1 MPVPPLKQLFTLHEV
16 AVATTFAISTLYR
29 YAALDL
35 IKLVRIGS
43 RTFMTAEELDRLVTG
58 QIDLDTLPI
67 IASLRRRFDRVI
79 VVSMVERP
87 TRIPVH
93 PGLTIIEART
103 ADEVAHRW
111 NTGVAR

>member
-35 IKLVRIGS
+35 VKLVRIGS

-58 QIDLDTLPI
+58 QIDLPSGHRGRHLHAPPNEPTPP
-67 IASLRRRFDRVI
+67 RRKGGRPRKTAPTDPAPTNP
-79 VVSMVERP
+79 RP
-87 TRIPVH
+87 TDPRPIDS
-93 PGLTIIEART
+93 E
-103 ADEVAHRW
+103 
-111 NTGVAR
+111 